1 MGARGPQSYVQL
13 TPINGGR
20 GKPPQP
26 DPKLTP
32 SQAAHWKQLTASK
45 PNGWFN
51 RDDLLLL
58 AELCRAL
65 DMCDRLAERIDAMD
79 VRHGYFESLQNA
91 LGLRDKEVRRVTVL
105 ATKLRLTPQS
115 RYDKQLAATFAKIP
129 NGPRP
134 WHYGAN
140 AGDPDEAGE
149 RFFEQTEGQA

>member
-1 MGARGPQSYVQL
+1 MGARGPQSAVQL
-13 TPINGGR
+13 TPIPGVR
-20 GKPPQP
+20 GAPPKP
-26 DPKLTP
+26 DPKLTDA
-32 SQAAHWKQLTASK
+32 QAAHWKQLTASK

-79 VRHGYFESLQNA
+79 VRRGYFESLQNA

-134 WHYGAN
+134 WHYGA
-140 AGDPDEAGE
+140 AADPDDPGE
-149 RFFEQTEGQA
+149 HFFEDAEGRA